1 MKFWDTGNEPKK
13 EEGFDFD
20 RNRQELIGNLDYLF
34 AMSVQEQT
42 LYKKWLE
49 WNEDLHASMK
59 LLPALHQQYDK
70 IWEPKNLGDKD
81 GTIKEI
87 EELEPYVEL
96 VGEGD
101 EATRWTYV
109 RKLISSMEFTP
120 NPGRNVKAFVK
131 DRKSGKIL
139 GVISLGSDITS
150 LGVRDEYIGW
160 KKEDKFQSGKL
171 NNTAIGTSIIA
182 TQPLGYNFLGGKLVS
197 ALTTSPTFRQH
208 WKDKYGDTL
217 IAVGT
222 TSLYGIH
229 SQYNAIP
236 HFKTLG
242 ESKGKINIKPDDKF
256 YDVWHHWLKENRND
270 WYQDNIT
277 NERIRNG
284 QNMGTGEGASGP
296 VSGIKQKILTQIFR
310 ECGIKADTYH
320 HGFKRGV
327 YFAMMYENGCEFLCS
342 KLDEDKLVMKDKFK
356 EGDDYTIRWW
366 KKQAI
371 KRYTKL
377 HEEGRLKPEKLFYA
391 DAIGLTWEQMKDKF
405 LADVGR

>member
-1 MKFWDTGNEPKK
+1 MKFWDTGEEAVKK
-13 EEGFDFD
+13 EGFDF
-20 RNRQELIGNLDYLF
+20 EKEKSALIANLDYLF
-34 AMSVQEQT
+34 SMSVQEQT

-59 LLPALHQQYDK
+59 LLPALHAQYDK
-70 IWEPKNLGDKD
+70 IWKPTDINDKE
-81 GTIKEI
+81 GTIAEI
-87 EELEPYVEL
+87 QNMQPYVEL
-96 VGEGD
+96 VEEGE
-101 EATRWTYV
+101 EATKWTYM

-131 DRKSGKIL
+131 DRVSGKVL

-160 KKEDKFQSGKL
+160 TKEDKFEKGKL
-171 NNTAIGTSIIA
+171 NHTAIGTSIIA

-197 ALTTSPTFRQH
+197 ALTTSPTFREH
-208 WKDKYGDTL
+208 WKKKYDNTL

-242 ESKGKINIKPDDKF
+242 ESKGKISIKPDDKF
-256 YDVWHHWLKENRND
+256 YDPWHHWLKENRSQ
-270 WYQDNIT
+270 WYKENIT
-277 NERIRNG
+277 DERERNG
-284 QNMGTGEGASGP
+284 ANMGYERNGP
-296 VSGIKQKILTQIFR
+296 VSGIKQKILGQIFK

-327 YFAMMYENGCEFLCS
+327 YFAMMYENGCEYLCD
-342 KLDEDKLVMKDKFK
+342 KVTDDKLVMKDKFE
-356 EGDDYTIRWW
+356 EGDEYTIRWW

-371 KRYTKL
+371 KRYSKL
-377 HEEGRLKPEKLFYA
+377 HDEGRLKDETLFYA
-391 DAIGLTWEQMKDKF
+391 DAIGLTWEQMKEKF

>member
-1 MKFWDTGNEPKK
+1 MKFWETGEQPKTA
-13 EEGFDFD
+13 GFDFD
-20 RNRQELIGNLDYLF
+20 KERQALIANLDYLF
-34 AMSVQEQT
+34 SMSVQEQT

-49 WNEDLHASMK
+49 WNEDLHTSYQQ
-59 LLPALHQQYDK
+59 LPALHQQYDK
-70 IWEPKNLGDKD
+70 IWKPKDIFDKE
-81 GTIKEI
+81 GTITEI
-87 EELEPYVEL
+87 QNMQPYVEL
-96 VGEGD
+96 VEDGD
-101 EATRWTYV
+101 EATRWTYM

-120 NPGRNVKAFVK
+120 NPGRNVKGFVK
-131 DRKSGKIL
+131 DMVSGKVL

-160 KKEDKFQSGKL
+160 TKEDKFQKGKL

-197 ALTTSPTFRQH
+197 ALTTSPTFREH
-208 WKDKYGDTL
+208 WKQKYDNTL

-242 ESKGKINIKPDDKF
+242 ESKGKISIKPDDKF
-256 YDVWHHWLKENRND
+256 YDPWHQWLKENRSE
-270 WYQDNIT
+270 WYTNNIT

-284 QNMGTGEGASGP
+284 ANMGTGEGASGP
-296 VSGIKQKILTQIFR
+296 VSGIKQKIITQIFK

-327 YFAMMYENGCEFLCS
+327 YFAMMYENGCEYLCG
-342 KLDEDKLVMKDKFK
+342 KVTDTELVMKDKFV
-356 EGDDYTIRWW
+356 EGDNYTIRWW

-371 KRYTKL
+371 KRYSKL
-377 HEEGRLKPEKLFYA
+377 HDEGRLKNETLFYA
-391 DAIGLTWEQMKDKF
+391 DAIGMTWEQMKDKF